1 MAKYIV
7 EMQMDKQ
14 EKFYFIRENESG
26 DIVYLPSKYLMHKKR
41 SKISPNTIQRS
52 AFALSYYL
60 NFLDEKQL
68 CLDDIYQMKY
78 IEQHEHFTDFLI
90 WLKAGMHSREDYL
103 KLPNNETCNAYL
115 KEVFRFYTFMEQ
127 ENKHSESLKVLSDTQ
142 MIVRNSIGIR
152 KVLNRKSFRGYLTEK
167 GHQGKT
173 IEQDKIVVLLQECAN
188 SRDQVLLLLLAE
200 TGFRIGELLGVRY
213 AEDIDYEKH
222 IIYELDCYKVASEEQ
237 IQRMRISPE
246 RYFNLEG
253 LPSEELAEKLEEFIW
268 ERGKMLAPSSMA
280 SEVTYYNN
288 IREFLID
295 RKIQSLDARE
305 EEKIIRMLKGWM
317 LERGYALSSKKYRPA
332 YDKIGIES
340 PGIVRHMK
348 KILKFLE
355 EEDDRDEQEKDIW
368 TLKNF
373 DFPIYGNPIKN
384 TETINFTKIVQP
396 DIREEV
402 KKVIFM
408 HLKYSPLGTIH
419 SEIAAV
425 KRFSKF
431 LKRKHL
437 DIQSLQDLERMHIEE
452 YLIYLQTEA
461 HDRKNYRS
469 DLYALR
475 RVIEDV
481 GNLYERQYMSE
492 LFLSNDFPST
502 PRHVFKFYSDAEI
515 KRLNEH
521 IFKMDEQICRALIIH
536 QLLGTRISDTLT
548 LKTDCL
554 SMRNNRYFIRIDQ
567 VKSVTYEK
575 AISEEVAQL
584 IMKAI
589 DYTKERYGETTYI
602 FTKKDDPTRPYQYS
616 MIQNQIMTMIR
627 QEDIR
632 DDNGEFL
639 KFGTHIF
646 RHCYGKK
653 LTEMHVDDWM
663 IAKLLGHTS
672 IYSVHHYRKIGNK
685 LMADETRAAREK
697 MDMILLDI
705 IEGWDD
711 YEI

>member
-26 DIVYLPSKYLMHKKR
+26 NIVYLPSKYLMHKKR

-152 KVLNRKSFRGYLTEK
+152 KVLNRKSFRGYLKE
-167 GHQGKT
+167 
-173 IEQDKIVVLLQECAN
+173 
-188 SRDQVLLLLLAE
+188 
-200 TGFRIGELLGVRY
+200 
-213 AEDIDYEKH
+213 
-222 IIYELDCYKVASEEQ
+222 
-237 IQRMRISPE
+237 
-246 RYFNLEG
+246 
-253 LPSEELAEKLEEFIW
+253 
-268 ERGKMLAPSSMA
+268 
-280 SEVTYYNN
+280 
-288 IREFLID
+288 
-295 RKIQSLDARE
+295 
-305 EEKIIRMLKGWM
+305 
-317 LERGYALSSKKYRPA
+317 
-332 YDKIGIES
+332 
-340 PGIVRHMK
+340 
-348 KILKFLE
+348 
-355 EEDDRDEQEKDIW
+355 
-368 TLKNF
+368 
-373 DFPIYGNPIKN
+373 
-384 TETINFTKIVQP
+384 
-396 DIREEV
+396 
-402 KKVIFM
+402 
-408 HLKYSPLGTIH
+408 
-419 SEIAAV
+419 
-425 KRFSKF
+425 
-431 LKRKHL
+431 
-437 DIQSLQDLERMHIEE
+437 
-452 YLIYLQTEA
+452 
-461 HDRKNYRS
+461 
-469 DLYALR
+469 
-475 RVIEDV
+475 
-481 GNLYERQYMSE
+481 
-492 LFLSNDFPST
+492 
-502 PRHVFKFYSDAEI
+502 
-515 KRLNEH
+515 
-521 IFKMDEQICRALIIH
+521 
-536 QLLGTRISDTLT
+536 
-548 LKTDCL
+548 
-554 SMRNNRYFIRIDQ
+554 NRYFIRIDQ

-602 FTKKDDPTRPYQYS
+602 FAKKDDPTRPYQYS

>member
-1 MAKYIV
+1 M
-7 EMQMDKQ
+7 
-14 EKFYFIRENESG
+14 
-26 DIVYLPSKYLMHKKR
+26 KKR
-41 SKISPNTIQRS
+41 
-52 AFALSYYL
+52 
-60 NFLDEKQL
+60 
-68 CLDDIYQMKY
+68 IY
-78 IEQHEHFTDFLI
+78 
-90 WLKAGMHSREDYL
+90 
-103 KLPNNETCNAYL
+103 
-115 KEVFRFYTFMEQ
+115 
-127 ENKHSESLKVLSDTQ
+127 
-142 MIVRNSIGIR
+142 
-152 KVLNRKSFRGYLTEK
+152 
-167 GHQGKT
+167 
-173 IEQDKIVVLLQECAN
+173 
-188 SRDQVLLLLLAE
+188 
-200 TGFRIGELLGVRY
+200 
-213 AEDIDYEKH
+213 
-222 IIYELDCYKVASEEQ
+222 IYELDCYKVASEEQ

-340 PGIVRHMK
+340 PSIVRHMK

-431 LKRKHL
+431 LKRKYL

-602 FTKKDDPTRPYQYS
+602 FAKKDDPTRPYQYS

>member
-1 MAKYIV
+1 MRWIV
-7 EMQMDKQ
+7 TNQHPKSSFRKCVSNQ
-14 EKFYFIRENESG
+14 NGILIWKG
-26 DIVYLPSKYLMHKKR
+26 CHLKR
-41 SKISPNTIQRS
+41 S
-52 AFALSYYL
+52 
-60 NFLDEKQL
+60 
-68 CLDDIYQMKY
+68 
-78 IEQHEHFTDFLI
+78 
-90 WLKAGMHSREDYL
+90 
-103 KLPNNETCNAYL
+103 
-115 KEVFRFYTFMEQ
+115 
-127 ENKHSESLKVLSDTQ
+127 
-142 MIVRNSIGIR
+142 
-152 KVLNRKSFRGYLTEK
+152 
-167 GHQGKT
+167 
-173 IEQDKIVVLLQECAN
+173 
-188 SRDQVLLLLLAE
+188 
-200 TGFRIGELLGVRY
+200 
-213 AEDIDYEKH
+213 
-222 IIYELDCYKVASEEQ
+222 
-237 IQRMRISPE
+237 
-246 RYFNLEG
+246 LEG
-253 LPSEELAEKLEEFIW
+253 WKNLY
-268 ERGKMLAPSSMA
+268 GK
-280 SEVTYYNN
+280 
-288 IREFLID
+288 
-295 RKIQSLDARE
+295 

-317 LERGYALSSKKYRPA
+317 LEKGYALSSKKYRPA
-332 YDKIGIES
+332 YDKVGIET
-340 PGIVRHMK
+340 PNIVKHMK
-348 KILKFLE
+348 KFLKFLE

-373 DFPIYGNPIKN
+373 DFPIHGNPIKN
-384 TETINFTKIVQP
+384 TETLNFTGIVQP

-408 HLKYSPLGTIH
+408 HLKYAPLGTIH
-419 SEIAAV
+419 SEMIAV

-431 LKRKHL
+431 LKQKYPN
-437 DIQSLQDLERMHIEE
+437 IKSLQDLERMHIEE
-452 YLIYLQTEA
+452 YLIYLKTEV
-461 HDRKNYRS
+461 HERKNYRS
-469 DLYALR
+469 DLCALR

-481 GNLYERQYMSE
+481 GNLYERQCMSE

-575 AISEEVAQL
+575 SISEEVAQL

-602 FTKKDDPTRPYQYS
+602 FVKKDDPTKPYQYS
-616 MIQNQIMTMIR
+616 MIQNQIMKMIR

-697 MDMILLDI
+697 MDNFLKRK
-705 IEGWDD
+705 
-711 YEI
+711 

>member
-1 MAKYIV
+1 M
-7 EMQMDKQ
+7 
-14 EKFYFIRENESG
+14 
-26 DIVYLPSKYLMHKKR
+26 KKR
-41 SKISPNTIQRS
+41 
-52 AFALSYYL
+52 
-60 NFLDEKQL
+60 
-68 CLDDIYQMKY
+68 IY
-78 IEQHEHFTDFLI
+78 
-90 WLKAGMHSREDYL
+90 
-103 KLPNNETCNAYL
+103 
-115 KEVFRFYTFMEQ
+115 
-127 ENKHSESLKVLSDTQ
+127 
-142 MIVRNSIGIR
+142 
-152 KVLNRKSFRGYLTEK
+152 
-167 GHQGKT
+167 
-173 IEQDKIVVLLQECAN
+173 
-188 SRDQVLLLLLAE
+188 
-200 TGFRIGELLGVRY
+200 
-213 AEDIDYEKH
+213 
-222 IIYELDCYKVASEEQ
+222 IYELDCYKVASEEQ

-437 DIQSLQDLERMHIEE
+437 DIQ
-452 YLIYLQTEA
+452 
-461 HDRKNYRS
+461 
-469 DLYALR
+469 
-475 RVIEDV
+475 
-481 GNLYERQYMSE
+481 
-492 LFLSNDFPST
+492 
-502 PRHVFKFYSDAEI
+502 
-515 KRLNEH
+515 
-521 IFKMDEQICRALIIH
+521 
-536 QLLGTRISDTLT
+536 
-548 LKTDCL
+548 
-554 SMRNNRYFIRIDQ
+554 
-567 VKSVTYEK
+567 
-575 AISEEVAQL
+575 
-584 IMKAI
+584 
-589 DYTKERYGETTYI
+589 
-602 FTKKDDPTRPYQYS
+602 
-616 MIQNQIMTMIR
+616 
-627 QEDIR
+627 
-632 DDNGEFL
+632 
-639 KFGTHIF
+639 
-646 RHCYGKK
+646 
-653 LTEMHVDDWM
+653 
-663 IAKLLGHTS
+663 
-672 IYSVHHYRKIGNK
+672 
-685 LMADETRAAREK
+685 
-697 MDMILLDI
+697 
-705 IEGWDD
+705 
-711 YEI
+711 

>member
-1 MAKYIV
+1 MSAIRLLQAERKEEIQHLHRQFMSGGILQR
-7 EMQMDKQ
+7 ELWEEA
-14 EKFYFIRENESG
+14 EKF
-26 DIVYLPSKYLMHKKR
+26 L
-41 SKISPNTIQRS
+41 IQR
-52 AFALSYYL
+52 
-60 NFLDEKQL
+60 E
-68 CLDDIYQMKY
+68 IYDV
-78 IEQHEHFTDFLI
+78 ILAE
-90 WLKAGMHSREDYL
+90 
-103 KLPNNETCNAYL
+103 
-115 KEVFRFYTFMEQ
+115 
-127 ENKHSESLKVLSDTQ
+127 
-142 MIVRNSIGIR
+142 
-152 KVLNRKSFRGYLTEK
+152 
-167 GHQGKT
+167 
-173 IEQDKIVVLLQECAN
+173 EQDLREYKQTLLDSGNYTKKQVKEQSSALRKIQKYWI
-188 SRDQVLLLLLAE
+188 E
-200 TGFRIGELLGVRY
+200 TEYGELLLEIRESQVSDEALKGNIKRFLIRQGIHHIK
-213 AEDIDYEKH
+213 EIDYTVRSRYEAELKKMWDEASVMRYLKVFDH
-222 IIYELDCYKVASEEQ
+222 IKQYS
-237 IQRMRISPE
+237 IQKEIESLPGRIEHRRKYQAQVVFLP
-246 RYFNLEG
+246 YLPDLE

-602 FTKKDDPTRPYQYS
+602 FTKKEDPTRPYQYS
-616 MIQNQIMTMIR
+616 MIQNRIMTMIR

>member
-1 MAKYIV
+1 MYVLDTNAFYYAAGISECTYDV
-7 EMQMDKQ
+7 EKLQKLVD
-14 EKFYFIRENESG
+14 ENEVFISSTSLFEFLIKFRN
-26 DIVYLPSKYLMHKKR
+26 DIQTIHKGGKYLWEKKI
-41 SKISPNTIQRS
+41 K
-52 AFALSYYL
+52 L
-60 NFLDEKQL
+60 
-68 CLDDIYQMKY
+68 
-78 IEQHEHFTDFLI
+78 
-90 WLKAGMHSREDYL
+90 AGNVINP
-103 KLPNNETCNAYL
+103 LPNNFTGDIINLTESELQTLCSNILENKIDAESRFISILFDMCLFSGFYFSAMSDGVEPSGFCF
-115 KEVFRFYTFMEQ
+115 EVFEKAFRMFANINLEVFVDIFTEGYKTDDC
-127 ENKHSESLKVLSDTQ
+127 ENY
-142 MIVRNSIGIR
+142 VRNCFYNLLAFELEKGIPFIER
-152 KVLNRKSFRGYLTEK
+152 AKAVKDEDEIPDIDDWLSSEDYSHDTEK
-167 GHQGKT
+167 LSNKMKAKT
-173 IEQDKIVVLLQECAN
+173 STAFLQ
-188 SRDQVLLLLLAE
+188 RLA
-200 TGFRIGELLGVRY
+200 IKY
-213 AEDIDYEKH
+213 WKSNND
-222 IIYELDCYKVASEEQ
+222 
-237 IQRMRISPE
+237 PE
-246 RYFNLEG
+246 
-253 LPSEELAEKLEEFIW
+253 
-268 ERGKMLAPSSMA
+268 
-280 SEVTYYNN
+280 
-288 IREFLID
+288 
-295 RKIQSLDARE
+295 
-305 EEKIIRMLKGWM
+305 
-317 LERGYALSSKKYRPA
+317 
-332 YDKIGIES
+332 
-340 PGIVRHMK
+340 
-348 KILKFLE
+348 
-355 EEDDRDEQEKDIW
+355 
-368 TLKNF
+368 LKNHISKLKSIF
-373 DFPIYGNPIKN
+373 DKKVKLTALQDYYYD
-384 TETINFTKIVQP
+384 TKIVQP

-602 FTKKDDPTRPYQYS
+602 FTKKEDPTRPYQYS
-616 MIQNQIMTMIR
+616 MIQNRIMTMIR

>member
-1 MAKYIV
+1 M
-7 EMQMDKQ
+7 
-14 EKFYFIRENESG
+14 
-26 DIVYLPSKYLMHKKR
+26 KKR
-41 SKISPNTIQRS
+41 
-52 AFALSYYL
+52 
-60 NFLDEKQL
+60 
-68 CLDDIYQMKY
+68 IY
-78 IEQHEHFTDFLI
+78 
-90 WLKAGMHSREDYL
+90 
-103 KLPNNETCNAYL
+103 
-115 KEVFRFYTFMEQ
+115 
-127 ENKHSESLKVLSDTQ
+127 
-142 MIVRNSIGIR
+142 
-152 KVLNRKSFRGYLTEK
+152 
-167 GHQGKT
+167 
-173 IEQDKIVVLLQECAN
+173 
-188 SRDQVLLLLLAE
+188 
-200 TGFRIGELLGVRY
+200 
-213 AEDIDYEKH
+213 
-222 IIYELDCYKVASEEQ
+222 IYELDCYKVASEEQ

-340 PGIVRHMK
+340 PSIVRHMK

-373 DFPIYGNPIKN
+373 DFPIYRNPIKN

-431 LKRKHL
+431 LKRKYL

-554 SMRNNRYFIRIDQ
+554 SMRNKKTKCWSDCIGISFGTGFSGNYWYRIMESCCRRNFNRVSFYGNQQTYRREDWIWRQSSDYCTRYFPWNVEVTDITFG
-567 VKSVTYEK
+567 SVWTGGSSINSVDDKKKVYEK
-575 AISEEVAQL
+575 KYDPICPISYSC
-584 IMKAI
+584 I
-589 DYTKERYGETTYI
+589 YG
-602 FTKKDDPTRPYQYS
+602 
-616 MIQNQIMTMIR
+616 
-627 QEDIR
+627 
-632 DDNGEFL
+632 
-639 KFGTHIF
+639 
-646 RHCYGKK
+646 
-653 LTEMHVDDWM
+653 
-663 IAKLLGHTS
+663 
-672 IYSVHHYRKIGNK
+672 
-685 LMADETRAAREK
+685 
-697 MDMILLDI
+697 
-705 IEGWDD
+705 
-711 YEI
+711 

>member
-152 KVLNRKSFRGYLTEK
+152 KVLNRKSFRGYLKEK

-340 PGIVRHMK
+340 PSIVRHMK

-373 DFPIYGNPIKN
+373 DFPIYRNPIKN

-431 LKRKHL
+431 LKRKYL

-602 FTKKDDPTRPYQYS
+602 FAKKDDPTRPYQYS

>member
-152 KVLNRKSFRGYLTEK
+152 HVLNRKSFRGYLKEK

-222 IIYELDCYKVASEEQ
+222 IIYVNFRDDNENGARAKNAELRRAKISDATFDILMFYIEDYK
-237 IQRMRISPE
+237 
-246 RYFNLEG
+246 
-253 LPSEELAEKLEEFIW
+253 EL
-268 ERGKMLAPSSMA
+268 
-280 SEVTYYNN
+280 
-288 IREFLID
+288 
-295 RKIQSLDARE
+295 
-305 EEKIIRMLKGWM
+305 IIG
-317 LERGYALSSKKYRPA
+317 
-332 YDKIGIES
+332 
-340 PGIVRHMK
+340 
-348 KILKFLE
+348 
-355 EEDDRDEQEKDIW
+355 Q
-368 TLKNF
+368 
-373 DFPIYGNPIKN
+373 
-384 TETINFTKIVQP
+384 
-396 DIREEV
+396 
-402 KKVIFM
+402 
-408 HLKYSPLGTIH
+408 
-419 SEIAAV
+419 
-425 KRFSKF
+425 
-431 LKRKHL
+431 
-437 DIQSLQDLERMHIEE
+437 E
-452 YLIYLQTEA
+452 YLFINVSGDY
-461 HDRKNYRS
+461 
-469 DLYALR
+469 
-475 RVIEDV
+475 V
-481 GNLYERQYMSE
+481 GK
-492 LFLSNDFPST
+492 P
-502 PRHVFKFYSDAEI
+502 FKGS
-515 KRLNEH
+515 
-521 IFKMDEQICRALIIH
+521 
-536 QLLGTRISDTLT
+536 G
-548 LKTDCL
+548 
-554 SMRNNRYFIRIDQ
+554 
-567 VKSVTYEK
+567 VYEK

-589 DYTKERYGETTYI
+589 DYTKEWYGETTYI

-653 LTEMHVDDWM
+653 LTEMHVDDCM

>member
-152 KVLNRKSFRGYLTEK
+152 KVLNRKSFRGYLKEK

-222 IIYELDCYKVASEEQ
+222 IIYVNFRDDNENGARAKNAELRRAKISDATFDILMFYIEDYKELIIGQEYLFINVSGDYVGKPFKGSGVYAMLRRLERKTGIKASPHML
-237 IQRMRISPE
+237 RH
-246 RYFNLEG
+246 YFANARRKDG
-253 LPSEELAEKLEEFIW
+253 WKLEMISQALGH
-268 ERGKMLAPSSMA
+268 R
-280 SEVTYYNN
+280 N
-288 IREFLID
+288 IETTI
-295 RKIQSLDARE
+295 
-305 EEKIIRMLKGWM
+305 
-317 LERGYALSSKKYRPA
+317 YR
-332 YDKIGIES
+332 
-340 PGIVRHMK
+340 
-348 KILKFLE
+348 
-355 EEDDRDEQEKDIW
+355 
-368 TLKNF
+368 
-373 DFPIYGNPIKN
+373 NPIKN

-431 LKRKHL
+431 LKRKYL

-602 FTKKDDPTRPYQYS
+602 FAKKDDPTRPYQYS